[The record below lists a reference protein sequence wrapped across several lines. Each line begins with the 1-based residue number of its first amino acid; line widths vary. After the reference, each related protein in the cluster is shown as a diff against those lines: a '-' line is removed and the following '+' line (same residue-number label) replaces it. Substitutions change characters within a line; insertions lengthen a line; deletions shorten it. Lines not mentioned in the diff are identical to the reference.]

1 MAFMY
6 SIRNGR
12 YFKYEGT
19 VRYQNRVF
27 DHSLFICNG
36 KKQTTLA
43 CANNPGEL
51 YNNSVWFD
59 TDDEKT
65 AIQMLIGDQLH
76 IISTLELRISRRKN
90 AVKNLRK
97 VLKDLK

>member
-19 VRYQNRVF
+19 VRYQNCVF
-27 DHSLFICNG
+27 DHSLFICND

-59 TDDEKT
+59 TNAEKA
-65 AIQMLIGDQLH
+65 AIEILIKDQMRS
-76 IISTLELRISRRKN
+76 ISVLELRISRRKN

>member
-6 SIRNGR
+6 SVRNGR

-19 VRYQNRVF
+19 VRYQNCVF
-27 DHSLFICNG
+27 DHSLFICND

-59 TDDEKT
+59 TNAEKT
-65 AIQMLIGDQLH
+65 AIEILIKDQMRS
-76 IISTLELRISRRKN
+76 ISVLELRISRRKN

>member
-6 SIRNGR
+6 SVRNGR

-19 VRYQNRVF
+19 VQYQNRVF
-27 DHSLFICNG
+27 EHSLFICND
-36 KKQTTLA
+36 KKRTTLA
-43 CANNPGEL
+43 CSNRHGEL
-51 YNNSVWFD
+51 YNNSVWFE
-59 TDDEKT
+59 TDDEKA
-65 AIQMLIGDQLH
+65 AIQMLISDQLH
-76 IISTLELRISRRKN
+76 TISTLELRISRRKN

>member
-12 YFKYEGT
+12 YFKYKGT

-27 DHSLFICNG
+27 DHSLFVRDDE
-36 KKQTTLA
+36 KLTTLA

-59 TDDEKT
+59 TDAEKA
-65 AIQMLIGDQLH
+65 AIEILIKDQMRS
-76 IISTLELRISRRKN
+76 ISVLELRISRRKN